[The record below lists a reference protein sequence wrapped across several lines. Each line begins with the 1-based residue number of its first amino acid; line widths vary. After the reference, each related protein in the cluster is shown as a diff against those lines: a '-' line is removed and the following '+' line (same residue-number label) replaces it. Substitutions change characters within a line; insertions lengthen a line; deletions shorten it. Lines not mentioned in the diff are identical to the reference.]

1 MHISARRL
9 AWLAVA
15 LFAAGFSSE
24 SLMSQAVAEE
34 PQPLSFTLRDRPLV
48 EADGAAEPTDS
59 HHAAPAVE
67 PGKHTLR
74 YRTVE
79 WEPSKTAVIVCD
91 MWDKLWCPVTTAR
104 VAELAPAMNDVL
116 KELRDRGVL
125 VIHAPSGTLEPYAD
139 TPPRKRCRQAPP
151 VETDPPL
158 QGWCHLDPK
167 REPPLPL
174 DDEYGWQTP
183 EPEGGIKR
191 VQSRQHPAIEI
202 ADADAIGCGK
212 DVFYLLQQRGIENV
226 ILMGVHTNKC
236 VLGRPFGIRQL
247 VYQGKNVV
255 LMRDMTDSLYSP
267 KFPPHVSHVRGTE
280 MVVEHIEKHW
290 CPTITS
296 TEVLHRPAFRFSED
310 ERPHVAILVSD
321 DHYHADKTLPRYA
334 QWLRE
339 NHGCYCTVH
348 HGQGTAVFPNLAE
361 LRAADVLVLYIRR
374 LAPPKDQLAAI
385 KAYLREGNPLVA
397 LRTASHAFAAHY
409 SIPGKNVPPGHAE
422 WREFDPEVL
431 GGSYHGHAGNELG
444 TDVAIVPERADHP
457 LLSGVKPA
465 EWHSAGSMYY
475 TSPLV
480 DDATTLML
488 GSADNET
495 EPLTWYRTYR
505 GGRVFYTG
513 LGHPADFEE
522 PPFRRLLLN
531 AIFWAM
537 ECPVPKL

>member
-15 LFAAGFSSE
+15 LFAGGLSSE
-24 SLMSQAVAEE
+24 SLMSHAAAEE
-34 PQPLSFTLRDRPLV
+34 SQPLTFTLRDRPLV
-48 EADGAAEPTDS
+48 EPDGAAEPSDS

-67 PGKHTLR
+67 PGEHTLR

-79 WEPSKTAVIVCD
+79 WDPAKTAVIVCD

-125 VIHAPSGTLEPYAD
+125 VIHAPSGTLEPYEG
-139 TPPRKRCRQAPP
+139 TPQRKRCQQAPP

-183 EPEGGIKR
+183 EPEGGIER

-202 ADADAIGCGK
+202 AAADAIGCGK

-247 VYQGKNVV
+247 TYQGKNVV

-267 KFPPHVSHVRGTE
+267 EFPPHVSHVRGTE

-310 ERPHVAILVSD
+310 KRPHVAILVSD

-334 QWLRE
+334 QRLRE

-374 LAPPKDQLAAI
+374 LAPPKEQLAAI
-385 KAYLREGNPLVA
+385 KEYLREGNPLVA

-444 TDVAIVPERADHP
+444 TDVAVVPGRADHP

-465 EWHSAGSMYY
+465 KWHSAGSMYY
-475 TSPLV
+475 TSPLA
-480 DDATTLML
+480 DDATMLML
-488 GSADNET
+488 GSADDET
-495 EPLTWYRTYR
+495 EPLTWYRSYR

-537 ECPVPKL
+537 DRPVPKP